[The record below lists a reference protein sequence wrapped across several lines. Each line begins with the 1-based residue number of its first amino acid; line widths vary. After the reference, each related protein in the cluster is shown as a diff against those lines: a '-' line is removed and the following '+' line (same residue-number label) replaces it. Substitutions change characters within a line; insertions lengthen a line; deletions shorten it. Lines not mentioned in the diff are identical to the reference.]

1 MLGEQLVLSH
11 HALGHVVLFSFCF
24 IVYGYITFN
33 CYLNCCVYTAVQ
45 SHWQFLFDSSSYFK
59 KKQHNA
65 KQPLCQLDSQLKRS
79 SINISEPWKLAHKQT
94 LWIGG
99 SSMRH
104 ISHYWLSWLKKYLCI
119 PATSAP
125 SEQAF
130 STSGNTVICQ
140 RSALKPERVDQLV
153 FLALNL

>member
-1 MLGEQLVLSH
+1 MPWDMWCCLVFVL
-11 HALGHVVLFSFCF
+11 LFMVTLLLTVILTVVYILRYKVTDSFYS
-24 IVYGYITFN
+24 IRAAT
-33 CYLNCCVYTAVQ
+33 L
-45 SHWQFLFDSSSYFK
+45 K